1 MQCVCEWGHD
11 ATRHHGTSSPALQAG
26 NGGIETEEDEEA
38 AREEAAAAALS
49 AEVAS
54 SSDLV
59 SSLRGTYMSQHWRD
73 TPRASHSEDDSGS
86 QCAHALHPMAREQAR
101 QHAAGVET

>member
-1 MQCVCEWGHD
+1 MGHD
-11 ATRHHGTSSPALQAG
+11 ATCHHGTSSPALQAG
-26 NGGIETEEDEEA
+26 NGGEAEEDEEA
-38 AREEAAAAALS
+38 SALD
-49 AEVAS
+49 EVDFP
-54 SSDLV
+54 SDLV